1 MVIEYHHVARTGSSF
16 AANPQGGIDDVF
28 VVCLALQ
35 VAEAVA
41 FAGTTAAV
49 TSGYVVGECHH
60 ATIRNGLEKSNVI
73 RLYISRVLITSS
85 LQ

>member
-16 AANPQGGIDDVF
+16 PANPQGCIDDVF
-28 VVCLALQ
+28 IVGLSLKIAQAVVLAW
-35 VAEAVA
+35 
-41 FAGTTAAV
+41 TTAAV